1 MKYGTNT
8 LQVFKDYM
16 KAKDLQCKS
25 VARARQNGHRG
36 VILHLDHN
44 VAIRCLSKAVEL
56 GSVEALV
63 ELARIAKANYC
74 GIWMLEHEGGKAI
87 SGQELIDSF

>member
-1 MKYGTNT
+1 MAIEG
-8 LQVFKDYM
+8 LV
-16 KAKDLQCKS
+16 
-25 VARARQNGHRG
+25 
-36 VILHLDHN
+36 LHLDHN